1 MDTSTSHS
9 NPLMTMLSYHITNH
23 NGVKPPQ
30 LTLLLP
36 LARKH
41 LTGER
46 RVTTIDML
54 YRAIYMLPRDYDSVT
69 INHATGLILPL
80 ATILYLVSTSSYK
93 LPQNLKAM
101 AVSDVFQLHPSDQF
115 LQWKDTAYTS
125 LLLWKQAPRQLF
137 RGIESGDIKLQP
149 FFLPLCNPTAVID
162 TTSTSVSLRPFIQK
176 LLPMNATNGPPINP

>member
-1 MDTSTSHS
+1 MF
-9 NPLMTMLSYHITNH
+9 N
-23 NGVKPPQ
+23 PPQ
-30 LTLLLP
+30 LPLLLP
-36 LARKH
+36 LARKQ
-41 LTGER
+41 LTR
-46 RVTTIDML
+46 KQRVITIDML
-54 YRAIYMLPRDYDSVT
+54 YRAIDMLPRDYGSVT